1 MNKLFSG
8 YFTGGTMNGFV
19 NFFYFLSAA
28 GSAVASDNMIG
39 KTVFD
44 IITVVI
50 LAVVLIVLTAVFIY
64 KKKNRK

>member
-1 MNKLFSG
+1 
-8 YFTGGTMNGFV
+8 MNGFV
-19 NFFYFLSAA
+19 NFICFISAA

-39 KTVFD
+39 KNVFD

-50 LAVVLIVLTAVFIY
+50 LAVVLIALTAVFIY